1 MDVTVYWMS
10 IPFSRYPMKKNFLF
24 AASIIGILSLAAC
37 KPAAPVENVPEEIP
51 EEEPEVME
59 DVTYEGTLE
68 AAGISIYMEGTHRL
82 VLSGGDFILLESDTE
97 DLNGYMN
104 EQISVRG
111 DVRSTVEA
119 GGLIMTVENIALLE
133 QEASSADSSVMFAE
147 NSEEMT
153 VRSLSSAASVTVVPE
168 RSSASV
174 TVQPVASSSIGN
186 ESAKLEERTEKM
198 TKDANAGEWTQQYC
212 STHIGFCI
220 PVHKNWWFKSFGTT
234 TSYLWH
240 VELGPEELQNL
251 GDGPLVV
258 NLLSGALSGAADTEV
273 KVQGNYAVGYRTW
286 TDNRHF
292 EISAPV
298 ELQAAVQ
305 HITANLAASESQE

>member
-1 MDVTVYWMS
+1 
-10 IPFSRYPMKKNFLF
+10 
-24 AASIIGILSLAAC
+24 
-37 KPAAPVENVPEEIP
+37 
-51 EEEPEVME
+51 
-59 DVTYEGTLE
+59 
-68 AAGISIYMEGTHRL
+68 
-82 VLSGGDFILLESDTE
+82 
-97 DLNGYMN
+97 
-104 EQISVRG
+104 
-111 DVRSTVEA
+111 
-119 GGLIMTVENIALLE
+119 
-133 QEASSADSSVMFAE
+133 
-147 NSEEMT
+147 
-153 VRSLSSAASVTVVPE
+153 
-168 RSSASV
+168 
-174 TVQPVASSSIGN
+174 
-186 ESAKLEERTEKM
+186 M

-273 KVQGNYAVGYRTW
+273 KMQGNSAVGYRAW

-305 HITANLAASESQE
+305 HITANLAASESRE